1 MTELL
6 LTHSSMN
13 TNKPSFSLGLNMH
26 QSNKFG
32 SQDNK
37 LADDQHFQEIGFLS
51 IIILPDF
58 KDEVEGLLASGMI
71 WLVSE

>member
-1 MTELL
+1 
-6 LTHSSMN
+6 
-13 TNKPSFSLGLNMH
+13 MH

-37 LADDQHFQEIGFLS
+37 LADDQQFQEIGFSL

-58 KDEVEGLLASGMI
+58 KDEIEGLLTSGI
-71 WLVSE
+71 ISEQIEGSI

>member
-1 MTELL
+1 
-6 LTHSSMN
+6 
-13 TNKPSFSLGLNMH
+13 MH

-71 WLVSE
+71 